1 MPAVNV
7 KGSRV
12 QTVIPR
18 PTVIPAQA
26 GIQQPP
32 LDAPRRRGPP
42 AIAGVQEWT

>member
-12 QTVIPR
+12 Q
-18 PTVIPAQA
+18 TVIPAQA